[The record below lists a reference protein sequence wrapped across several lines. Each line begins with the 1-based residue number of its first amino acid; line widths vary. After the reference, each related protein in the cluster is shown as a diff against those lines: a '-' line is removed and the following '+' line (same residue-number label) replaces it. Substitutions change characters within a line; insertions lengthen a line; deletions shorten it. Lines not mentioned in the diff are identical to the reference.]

1 MPCHVECQILVDAA
15 HAGNLF
21 QVGVDLLIRRD
32 GEEQAAFGCTVV
44 FLDQSDGDVEQ
55 AHMHG
60 YFGLLPFGVDPQIT
74 VGPSAE
80 HIGG

>member
-1 MPCHVECQILVDAA
+1 MTCHVECQILVDAA
-15 HAGNLF
+15 HACNLF

-32 GEEQAAFGCTVV
+32 GEKQTAFGRTAV
-44 FLDQSDGDVEQ
+44 FLDQSYGNVKQ
-55 AHMHG
+55 AYMHG
-60 YFGLLPFGVDPQIT
+60 NVGILPFGVDPQIA

>member
-1 MPCHVECQILVDAA
+1 MECQVLVDAA

-32 GEEQAAFGCTVV
+32 GEEQSAFGRTAV
-44 FLDQSDGDVEQ
+44 FLDQSDRNIEQ
-55 AHMHG
+55 TYVYGHI
-60 YFGLLPFGVDPQIT
+60 GLLTLGVDPQIAI
-74 VGPSAE
+74 GPSAE